1 MITCSNS
8 SAVAFPVRCSVM
20 GPEPS
25 RTDPN
30 RSTTSASVRAAA
42 TGSLAPATAEI
53 TATPAA
59 PASST
64 SAAFEAAIPPIPT
77 TGMVVALTTSASPSG
92 PCGTASGFVAVAQ
105 TVTPR

>member
-1 MITCSNS
+1 MRPSNET
-8 SAVAFPVRCSVM
+8 
-20 GPEPS
+20 EPLDDIHERAS
-25 RTDPN
+25 RGH
-30 RSTTSASVRAAA
+30 RIAR
-42 TGSLAPATAEI
+42 PATAEI

-64 SAAFEAAIPPIPT
+64 NAAFEAAIPPIPT

-92 PCGTASGFVAVAQ
+92 PSGTASGFVAVAQ